1 MQRESIKMYK
11 DGNRLILVF
20 ENTDTE
26 IKEMIGKLIGAVTVK
41 EVTNVAP
48 VEVKDEP
55 FQLTKSVITEDINE
69 EKLIR
74 EEGFEGLC
82 KVYQFYKENAAKLN
96 QSRSAKLKQVIMYY
110 MDYYK
115 KRDMS
120 TIPDEEMMN
129 LLRIGSKYIFP
140 NTMNSCLQQS
150 GFISIDDFLASGRRN
165 LEDAYLA
172 CFQID
177 K

>member
-26 IKEMIGKLIGAVTVK
+26 IKDLISKLVGAVAVK
-41 EVTNVAP
+41 EVANVSP
-48 VEVKDEP
+48 VEVKEEP
-55 FQLTKSVITEDINE
+55 FQLTNSVIVQDINE

-96 QSRSAKLKQVIMYY
+96 GSRSAKLKQVIMYY

-115 KRDMS
+115 KRDIS
-120 TIPDEEMMN
+120 AISDEEMTT

-140 NTMNSCLQQS
+140 NSMNSCLQQS